1 MKLISVIILILMI
14 FPIPLLG
21 KDVLAVEYP
30 PFTTINKNNY
40 GLSFELLAEAFPE
53 QKFTPE
59 FLPPKRALKRI
70 SNGDW
75 CLSFYPATHISTFEI
90 IKLSV
95 NKVKIGLI
103 KKRDIGDFT
112 WERLEEMSGASVAL
126 LRSSYK
132 SVFVKQFT
140 NANLKVIYVESIKQG
155 VELVKKGRVK
165 FSMFDNYNYENLSKS
180 DKEQLQFSDTYLIET
195 PILLFVNPDCDM
207 QLK

>member
-1 MKLISVIILILMI
+1 MI

-90 IKLSV
+90 IQLSV

-112 WERLEEMSGASVAL
+112 WESLEEMSGASVAL
-126 LRSSYK
+126 LRSSSI
-132 SVFVKQFT
+132 SVFVEQFT
-140 NANLKVIYVESIKQG
+140 NANLKIIYVESIKQG
-155 VELVKKGRVK
+155 MELVKKQRVK
-165 FSMFDNYNYENLSKS
+165 FSIFDNYNYESLSKS
-180 DKEQLQFSDTYLIET
+180 DKEHLQFSDTYLIEI
-195 PILLFVNPDCDM
+195 PIVLFVNPDCDI